1 MVKLKDVAEAA
12 GVTIATVSI
21 ALSGK
26 GRVSSATRERV
37 CRIAG
42 EMHYRPSGQRFRE
55 QPFRGESRVD
65 VGLIIADNQSMI
77 LHDFIQFAETYHLRN
92 QLEFILSEGGTQLP
106 SLLNRSAAK
115 GVLHIGYI
123 GEGIRRYLE
132 RNPDHPFVAVNDTA
146 EYSVKTDFT
155 VGVHRA
161 MQYLLALGH
170 HKIAFYSGSEKYAVP
185 RIFNRAIEKCIQE
198 YEIDRSRHFM
208 PCHFEGSNCVD
219 YMNNS
224 LKWARQVLGSENR
237 PTACFCSGLMT
248 ARAVIYVAMESGLR
262 VPEDLSVLALG
273 DAGDAL
279 NGYPFVTTISE
290 NYSRLTSTAMTMLQ
304 RRISGLCIEKK
315 NLYID
320 TDFVVRGS
328 TGPNRKGKQ

>member
-1 MVKLKDVAEAA
+1 
-12 GVTIATVSI
+12 
-21 ALSGK
+21 
-26 GRVSSATRERV
+26 
-37 CRIAG
+37 
-42 EMHYRPSGQRFRE
+42 
-55 QPFRGESRVD
+55 
-65 VGLIIADNQSMI
+65 
-77 LHDFIQFAETYHLRN
+77 
-92 QLEFILSEGGTQLP
+92 
-106 SLLNRSAAK
+106 
-115 GVLHIGYI
+115 
-123 GEGIRRYLE
+123 
-132 RNPDHPFVAVNDTA
+132 
-146 EYSVKTDFT
+146 
-155 VGVHRA
+155 
-161 MQYLLALGH
+161 
-170 HKIAFYSGSEKYAVP
+170 
-185 RIFNRAIEKCIQE
+185 
-198 YEIDRSRHFM
+198 M